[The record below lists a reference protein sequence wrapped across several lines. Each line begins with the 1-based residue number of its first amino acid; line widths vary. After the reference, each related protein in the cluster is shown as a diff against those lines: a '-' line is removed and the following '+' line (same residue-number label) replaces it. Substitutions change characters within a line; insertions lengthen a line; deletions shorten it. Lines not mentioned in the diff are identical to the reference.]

1 MQATDGAF
9 VVINASD
16 YADLE
21 IVVLGLLAAEN
32 AGGSFLSRVGPSF
45 PGVLAGLAPR
55 PPLTSEVIWPA
66 GRPPGHGLVVVGS
79 HVGLTSRQ
87 IDVARRR
94 GGLVE
99 VELEVDQILDGRA
112 PRHVTEVVAR
122 LAETL
127 TSADALLF
135 TSRNLTRGSD
145 AAASLDVAR
154 RISDAVV
161 EVVRG
166 IRAAKPAWVIA
177 KGGITSHDT
186 AVRGL
191 EIRRAEVIGQMLPGL
206 VSVLRPVEAA
216 PEMVGVPYVVF
227 AGNVGGD
234 DALAHVIDVLR
245 GRMQMPA

>member
-1 MQATDGAF
+1 M
-9 VVINASD
+9 
-16 YADLE
+16 
-21 IVVLGLLAAEN
+21 
-32 AGGSFLSRVGPSF
+32 
-45 PGVLAGLAPR
+45 
-55 PPLTSEVIWPA
+55 IWPA

-99 VELEVDQILDGRA
+99 VELEVDQIIDNRA
-112 PRHVTEVVAR
+112 PRHLTEVVAR
-122 LAETL
+122 LAEKL

-145 AAASLDVAR
+145 AAASLDIAR

-166 IRAAKPAWVIA
+166 VRAAKPAWVIA